1 MKFDPITNELYTD
14 QGQFVKRLYCPF
26 KVERSD
32 MEKTSLIAR
41 KCSIC
46 KHDIIDTAFL
56 SDEDL
61 LKTVETN
68 KNTCFK
74 LNFNQNNLTI
84 K

>member
-1 MKFDPITNELYTD
+1 MKFNPITNELFTD
-14 QGQFVKRLYCPF
+14 KGQYVKRLYCPY
-26 KVERSD
+26 KVEWAD
-32 MEKTSLIAR
+32 MEKTSLSAR

-56 SDEDL
+56 TDEDL

-74 LNFNQNNLTI
+74 LNFYQHNLTI